1 MKLYE
6 FTTAAQDL
14 YDLLIEESD
23 LKDAEREQII
33 IDTMESMGADE
44 KLESY
49 CKVIRQLEADAEML
63 KTEKKRLD
71 EAKSRCEKS
80 LERMKKATLD
90 FYNATGA
97 EKPITAGTF
106 RISKRKSES
115 TKITDEQQ
123 IPEMFCKVKREVSVA
138 DIKAAIK
145 AGREVPG
152 AEIVENYS
160 IQIK

>member
-6 FTTAAQDL
+6 FTIAAQEL
-14 YDLLIEESD
+14 YDLLTEESD
-23 LKDAEREQII
+23 LEDAEREQII
-33 IDTMESMGADE
+33 LNTMASMGADE

-71 EAKSRCEKS
+71 EAKSLCEKS

-97 EKPITAGTF
+97 ERPITAGTF

-115 TKITDEQQ
+115 TKITDESL
-123 IPEMFCKVKREVSVA
+123 IPLEFWKVKREANVS

-152 AEIVENYS
+152 AEIIENYS